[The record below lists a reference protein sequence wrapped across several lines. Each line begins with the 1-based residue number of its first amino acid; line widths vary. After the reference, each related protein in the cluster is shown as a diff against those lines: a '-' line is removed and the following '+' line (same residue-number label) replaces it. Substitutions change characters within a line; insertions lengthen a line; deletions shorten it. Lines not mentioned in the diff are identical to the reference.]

1 MAGILISFDGLDSSG
16 KATQAGVLFS
26 HVEHRGAL
34 VKRFESPDYT
44 TPSGKELKL
53 RLQGKL
59 GNWAHTPWQ
68 EKMGFF
74 AQNRTEHKQ
83 EVIDILNQNGIVIY
97 DRYVPSS
104 VAFMIE
110 ESKVMGDD
118 RAVVRRAVHE
128 LEYDINGMPR
138 ENMSLFFDI
147 PPRLAIELL
156 EGRKARVGDE
166 DEFTD
171 HISVQEA
178 LYTEYLN
185 MIKEY
190 PETMMRVICT
200 DPAYAKGPAYRQ
212 AGSAGKLRSIDD
224 ISREVRSRLAQTFP
238 EHVQFF
244 A

>member
-26 HVEHRGAL
+26 HLEHRGAL
-34 VKRFESPDYT
+34 VKKFESPDYA

-59 GNWAHTPWQ
+59 GDWANTSWE
-68 EKMGFF
+68 EKMGYF
-74 AQNRTEHKQ
+74 AQNRAEHKA
-83 EVIDILNQNGIVIY
+83 EVRDILRQNGIIIY

-104 VAFMIE
+104 IAFMVE
-110 ESKVMGDD
+110 EAHASGRD
-118 RAVVRRAVHE
+118 RIAIHKAVRE
-128 LEYDINGMPR
+128 LECEVNGMPK

-147 PPRLAIELL
+147 PPKLAIELL
-156 EGRKARVGDE
+156 EGRKAGANDE

-178 LYTEYLN
+178 LYAEYLAMCTEYS
-185 MIKEY
+185 
-190 PETMMRVICT
+190 ETMMHVVCMEG
-200 DPAYAKGPAYRQ
+200 D
-212 AGSAGKLRSIDD
+212 KLRTIDA
-224 ISREVRSRLAQTFP
+224 IAKEVRLRLAQTFP

>member
-26 HVEHRGAL
+26 HLEHRGAL

-59 GNWAHTPWQ
+59 GDWANTPWQ
-68 EKMGFF
+68 EKMEYF

-83 EVIDILNQNGIVIY
+83 EVQDILNQNGIIIY

-104 VAFMIE
+104 IAFMVE
-110 ESKVMGDD
+110 EAHAAGED
-118 RAVVRRAVHE
+118 RLAIHKAVRE
-128 LEYDINGMPR
+128 LECDVNGMPR
-138 ENMSLFFDI
+138 EHMSLFFDI
-147 PPRLAIELL
+147 PPKVAIEML
-156 EGRKARVGDE
+156 EGRKANAGDE
-166 DEFTD
+166 NEVTD

-178 LYTEYLN
+178 LHAEYVQ
-185 MIKEY
+185 MCKEY
-190 PETMMRVICT
+190 PETMMHVVCM
-200 DPAYAKGPAYRQ
+200 DGD
-212 AGSAGKLRSIDD
+212 KLRSIDD
-224 ISREVRSRLAQTFP
+224 IAREVRTRLAQTFP